1 MILVVFF
8 KFSEYCKK
16 YLIGDNFVNVNAQ
29 GDQWIGYDK
38 VESVQR
44 KMQFLKSKEN
54 HSNPH

>member
-1 MILVVFF
+1 ME
-8 KFSEYCKK
+8 KF
-16 YLIGDNFVNVNAQ
+16 LIGDNFVIVNAQ

-44 KMQFLKSKEN
+44 KMQFLISKER